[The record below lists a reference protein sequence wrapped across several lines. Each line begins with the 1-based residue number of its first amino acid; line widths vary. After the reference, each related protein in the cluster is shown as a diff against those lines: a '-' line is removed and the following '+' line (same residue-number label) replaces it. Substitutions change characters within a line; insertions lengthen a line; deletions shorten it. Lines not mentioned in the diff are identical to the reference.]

1 MLCDFYRLPKKGT
14 IHPCVNRGKKITSS
28 SMLLFFSAGDYVIFF
43 PHEKKGMQSAS
54 RWHKD

>member
-1 MLCDFYRLPKKGT
+1 MTFVFFLKKGT